1 MGRGGSI
8 YHWHCFAAAIAVVN
22 HNLYTETVGNMRQYR
37 NGYTVTEILIVIV
50 VLAVLA
56 AIMVVAWNGM
66 QSRSK
71 LTASQADLL
80 QIAKS
85 ADLYTVSHDNQRPNS
100 NDAFTAIF
108 KDAQVFDTTRDPN
121 GQSFAVCSLP
131 TGYVIVA
138 WNPIVT
144 TYKQGDMLY
153 TYSATQ
159 GQDIVTLS
167 NSSLSALP
175 NQIDKVCNAVYP
187 ATQNNA
193 SAFISWSYNLH

>member
-1 MGRGGSI
+1 MG
-8 YHWHCFAAAIAVVN
+8 
-22 HNLYTETVGNMRQYR
+22 TKQRQA
-37 NGYTVTEILIVIV
+37 GYTITEMIIVIV

-56 AIMVVAWNGM
+56 AIMIVAWNGL

-71 LTASQADLL
+71 ITASQAALL

-85 ADLYTVSHDNQRPNS
+85 ADLYTVSHGNQRPNS

-108 KDAQVFDTTRDPN
+108 KEAQVYDTTRDPN
-121 GQSFAVCSLP
+121 GQSFAICSLP

-144 TYKQGDMLY
+144 SYKNGDMLY
-153 TYSATQ
+153 TYSATE

-175 NQIDKVCNAVYP
+175 NQIDKVCDAVYP
-187 ATQNNA
+187 PTQNNA
-193 SAFISWSYNLH
+193 SAFISWSYNLQ

>member
-1 MGRGGSI
+1 MGS
-8 YHWHCFAAAIAVVN
+8 
-22 HNLYTETVGNMRQYR
+22 TRQR
-37 NGYTVTEILIVIV
+37 QHGYTVTEILIVIV

-56 AIMVVAWNGM
+56 AILVVAWNGV
-66 QSRSK
+66 QARSR

-85 ADLYTVSHDNQRPNS
+85 ADLYTVSHANQRPNS

-108 KDAQVFDTTRDPN
+108 KEAQLFDSTRDPN
-121 GQSFAVCSLP
+121 GQSFAICS
-131 TGYVIVA
+131 TSSGYVIVA

-144 TYKQGDMLY
+144 TYKNGDMLY
-153 TYSATQ
+153 TYSATD

-187 ATQNNA
+187 ATQTDPTTYY
-193 SAFISWSYNLH
+193 SWSYNLV